1 MAPLDTMEARSAG
14 SRIGGDPVENVSRRF
29 LLRGLVAAGTLVVA
43 APLLTRHAFAYAPYA
58 TGASLMPHGTVND
71 PHVFVSI
78 DPSGEVTIVA
88 HRSEM
93 GPGPRTS
100 LPMIVADEMEA
111 DWARCKIVQA
121 PGDEAKYGNQDTDGS
136 RSIRHFLQPMRQCG
150 AAARMMLE
158 AVAAKRW
165 NVSVDEVAAQNHEVV
180 HLASGRRF
188 GFGDL
193 AAEAA
198 ALPTPPLESLKLKD
212 PKTFRYVGT
221 GKIPIYDLH
230 DITTGRAGYGIDTR
244 LPGMKF
250 AVVAR
255 PPVVGG
261 KLVSFDAT
269 EAMKVPGVE
278 KVLEVKGWPWPSK
291 FQPLGGVA
299 VVARNTGAAIKGR
312 DALKIV
318 WDDGANKTYDSAEY
332 RKLLETNVRNPGQIG
347 RDQGDI
353 EGAFKGA
360 AKVVTAEYYLP
371 HLAHASMEPPV
382 AVADVKPDHAEI
394 WAPVQSPGGT
404 HEDAAKTLGLPMDKV
419 RVNVTLLGG
428 AFGRKSKCDYALEA
442 ALISK
447 AIGAPVKV
455 TWTREDDIQ
464 HDFYHTVSAER
475 IEAALDAG
483 NKVIGWRH
491 RSAAPSIASTFQAGV
506 THEAPFEQGMS
517 LVDVPFDIPNIR
529 CEIGAAPPHVRI
541 GWFRSVSNIPHGF
554 AQQCMVA
561 EIAHAVGK
569 DPKDFL
575 LEIIGP
581 ARVVDTSKSTKTFW
595 NYGDPIESYPN
606 DVGRLRNVITLA
618 ADKAGW
624 GRALPQGHGLGIA
637 AMRLFLT
644 YVATIV
650 EVAVD
655 KDGNLTVPRVD
666 VAIDCGFHVNPERI
680 ASQFEGASVM
690 ALSLAKYGEISFK
703 QGRAEQSNFDDY
715 QVVRIDESPKVTN
728 VHIVPHPYEVPAS
741 GIGEP
746 GLATFPPALMNAIF
760 AATGKRIRRMPI
772 GDQLST

>member
-1 MAPLDTMEARSAG
+1 MAPLDIAGSNSPAESAG
-14 SRIGGDPVENVSRRF
+14 IPVENVSRRF
-29 LLRGLVAAGTLVVA
+29 LLKGLVAAGSLVVA
-43 APLLTRHAFAYAPYA
+43 APLLPRNAFAYA
-58 TGASLMPHGTVND
+58 TGANLMPHGTVND

-78 DPSGEVTIVA
+78 APSGEVTIVA

-111 DWARCKIVQA
+111 DWARCRIVQA
-121 PGDEAKYGNQDTDGS
+121 PGDEVKYGNQDTDGS

-150 AAARMMLE
+150 AAARTMLE
-158 AVAAKRW
+158 TVAAKRW
-165 NVSVDEVAAQNHEVV
+165 GVPVSEVAARNHQVV
-180 HLASGRRF
+180 HTASGRHF
-188 GFGDL
+188 GFGEL

-198 ALPTPPLESLKLKD
+198 ALPTPRTDTLKLKD
-212 PKTFRYVGT
+212 SKDFRYVGT
-221 GKIPIYDLH
+221 GKIPIYDLR
-230 DITTGRAGYGIDTR
+230 DITTGRATYGIDTR
-244 LPGMKF
+244 LPGMKY
-250 AVVAR
+250 AVIAR

-299 VVARNTGAAIKGR
+299 VIARNTGAAIKGR
-312 DALKIV
+312 AALKIV
-318 WDDGANKTYDSAEY
+318 WDDGPNKTYDSVEY
-332 RKLLETNVRNPGQIG
+332 RKLLEKGSRNPGEIG
-347 RDQGDI
+347 RDQGNIDSAI
-353 EGAFKGA
+353 KNS
-360 AKVVTAEYYLP
+360 AKVITAEYYLP

-382 AVADVKPDHAEI
+382 AVADVKADRAEI
-394 WAPVQSPGGT
+394 WAPLQSPGGT

-442 ALISK
+442 ALLSK
-447 AIGAPVKV
+447 AVGAPVKL

-464 HDFYHTVSAER
+464 HDFYHTVSVER
-475 IEAALDAG
+475 IEAALDSN

-491 RSAAPSIASTFQAGV
+491 RSTAPSIASTFKAGV

-517 LVDVPFDIPNIR
+517 LVDVPFDIPSIR
-529 CEIGAAPPHVRI
+529 CETGEAPAHTRI

-561 EIAHAVGK
+561 EIAHAIGK

-581 ARVVDTSKSTKTFW
+581 SRIVDTSKTTKNFW
-595 NYGDPIESYPN
+595 NYGDPVESYPN
-606 DVGRLRNVITLA
+606 DTGRLRNVINLA
-618 ADKAGW
+618 AEKANW
-624 GRALPQGHGLGIA
+624 GRTLPKGHGLGIA

-644 YVATIV
+644 YVATVV

-655 KDGNLTVPRVD
+655 EKGNLSVPRVD

-680 ASQFEGASVM
+680 LSQFEGASVM
-690 ALSLAKYGEISFK
+690 ALSLSKYGEVTFK
-703 QGRAEQSNFDDY
+703 EGRAQQQNFDDF
-715 QVVRIDESPKVTN
+715 QVVRIDEAPKVTN
-728 VHIVPHPYEVPAS
+728 VYIVPHPYDVPAS

-760 AATGKRIRRMPI
+760 AATGKRIRQMPI
-772 GDQLST
+772 ANQLTSA